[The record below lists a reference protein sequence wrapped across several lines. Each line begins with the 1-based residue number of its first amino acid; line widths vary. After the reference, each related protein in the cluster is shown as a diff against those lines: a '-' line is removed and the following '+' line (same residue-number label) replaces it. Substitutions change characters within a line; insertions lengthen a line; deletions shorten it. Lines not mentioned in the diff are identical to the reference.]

1 MNQMRCL
8 LRRVRT
14 RTGDDSGQVTPF
26 VVILTIA
33 LIALAGC
40 FLATIAAALFEPRPR
55 PAVVPVRTSTRRP
68 R

>member
-1 MNQMRCL
+1 MDDTQNQEPAM
-8 LRRVRT
+8 
-14 RTGDDSGQVTPF
+14 
-26 VVILTIA
+26 TIA